1 MLGNNAVIKVVLL
14 LTWLLC
20 DTCFA
25 KTNLPIPRFASLRA
39 EKVNLR
45 VGPGT
50 EYPIEW
56 VIIRPNLPVQIIAE
70 YETWRQ
76 IKDSEGTTG
85 WVHQSMLSGKRH
97 IIVRQDLC
105 KLVSSCERDAR
116 PIAKLKA
123 GIVCKMKKCK
133 SGFCQI
139 QAGNYKG
146 WVPVEA
152 IWGVDQGDWK

>member
-1 MLGNNAVIKVVLL
+1 MLGKIDRLAIAFLL
-14 LTWLLC
+14 A
-20 DTCFA
+20 CFSVGNSLA

-85 WVHQSMLSGKRH
+85 WVHQSMLCGKRH
-97 IIVRQDLC
+97 VIIRQDLC
-105 KLVSSCERDAR
+105 KLPSSCERDAR
-116 PIAKLKA
+116 PLAKLKA
-123 GIVCKMKKCK
+123 GLVCKLKKCK
-133 SGFCQI
+133 SGYCQV
-139 QAGNYKG
+139 QTGGYKG
-146 WVPVEA
+146 WVPIEA
-152 IWGVDQGDWK
+152 IWGVDATDWK

>member
-1 MLGNNAVIKVVLL
+1 MAEITSFLL
-14 LTWLLC
+14 IIILS
-20 DTCFA
+20 CFFIEHCSA

-56 VIIRPNLPVQIIAE
+56 VIIRANLPVQIVAE
-70 YETWRQ
+70 FETWRQ
-76 IKDSEGTTG
+76 IKDSEGTVG

-97 IIVRQDLC
+97 VIIRQDLC
-105 KLVSSCERDAR
+105 KLVSSSERNAR

-123 GIVCKMKKCK
+123 GLVCKLKKCK

-139 QAGNYKG
+139 QVENYKG

-152 IWGVDQGDWK
+152 VWGVDDKDLK